1 MKKISIKHLNNVHGD
16 SIRGLDFYAE
26 TLEILRERL
35 NEIAKAN
42 TGKETMIGIEHF
54 QNLFIIHQEKIEVLK
69 HRLLKNIEMLA
80 GEIKDTKGFIEQ
92 SVFEK
97 NEELQSEYLREVDLF
112 EEMRHEF
119 YRFAAEWM

>member
-26 TLEILRERL
+26 TLEILKERL

-54 QNLFIIHQEKIEVLK
+54 QNLFIIHQDKIEVLK
-69 HRLLKNIEMLA
+69 HHLLKNIEMLA

-97 NEELQSEYLREVDLF
+97 NEELQAEYLREVDLF

>member
-26 TLEILRERL
+26 TLEILKERL

-54 QNLFIIHQEKIEVLK
+54 QNLFIIHQDKIEVLK
-69 HRLLKNIEMLA
+69 HHLLKDIEMLA
-80 GEIKDTKGFIEQ
+80 GEIKDTNGFIEQ

-97 NEELQSEYLREVDLF
+97 NEELQAEYLREVDLF

>member
-1 MKKISIKHLNNVHGD
+1 MKKISIKHLNNVHVD

>member
-97 NEELQSEYLREVDLF
+97 NEELQAEYLREVDLF

>member
-16 SIRGLDFYAE
+16 NIRGLDFYAE

-54 QNLFIIHQEKIEVLK
+54 QNLFIIHQDKIEVLK
-69 HRLLKNIEMLA
+69 HHLLKNIEMLA

-97 NEELQSEYLREVDLF
+97 NEELQAEYLREVDLF

>member
-26 TLEILRERL
+26 TLEILKERL

-54 QNLFIIHQEKIEVLK
+54 QNLFIIHQDKIEVLK
-69 HRLLKNIEMLA
+69 HHLLKNIEMLA
-80 GEIKDTKGFIEQ
+80 GEIKDTKDFIEQ

-97 NEELQSEYLREVDLF
+97 NEELQAEYLREVDLF

>member
-42 TGKETMIGIEHF
+42 TGKDTMIGIEHF
-54 QNLFIIHQEKIEVLK
+54 QNLFIIHQDKIEVLK
-69 HRLLKNIEMLA
+69 HHLLKNIEMLA

-97 NEELQSEYLREVDLF
+97 NEELQAEYLREVDLF